1 MNIHS
6 SSIIHPSSKIDES
19 VEIGPFCIIG
29 EDVEIKKGSKLLSH
43 VVLKGPTTIGENN
56 TIFQF
61 ATVGDDT
68 PDKKYKGEKTKL
80 IVGDNNI
87 FREGVTVHRGTIQ
100 DQGITQIGSNN
111 LFMAYSHVAHDCTVG
126 DNNVFANLA
135 GIAGHVSI
143 GNNVN
148 VGAITT
154 VHQFCKM
161 GDFSFAGMNTSITM
175 DVPAFVKV
183 ASDPARVIGLN
194 SVGMKRNDISEESIS
209 LMKKAYK
216 LLYRKN
222 LKIEEAIKKIKELHS
237 ESNNAYLET
246 FISSI
251 EMSERGILR

>member
-1 MNIHS
+1 MNQPLAYV
-6 SSIIHPSSKIDES
+6 HPGAKIAKNVVVEPFTTIS
-19 VEIGPFCIIG
+19 NNVEIGEGTWVGSNVTIMEGARIGNNCFIYPGSVISANPQDLKFEG
-29 EDVEIKKGSKLLSH
+29 EDSLCTIGNN
-43 VVLKGPTTIGENN
+43 TTIRECV
-56 TIFQF
+56 TINR
-61 ATVGDDT
+61 G
-68 PDKKYKGEKTKL
+68 TKDRGL
-80 IVGDNNI
+80 TKIGDNCLI
-87 FREGVTVHRGTIQ
+87 
-100 DQGITQIGSNN
+100 
-111 LFMAYSHVAHDCTVG
+111 MAYSHIAHDCNVG
-126 DNNVFANLA
+126 NDNIFANLA

-194 SVGMKRNDISEESIS
+194 SIGMKRNDIDEESVS

-222 LKIEEAIKKIKELHS
+222 LKIEEALKQIKELHNIS
-237 ESNNAYLET
+237 KDPYVEI
-246 FISSI
+246 FIKSI
-251 EMSERGILR
+251 EVSERGILR

>member
-1 MNIHS
+1 MSIHS
-6 SSIIHPSSKIDES
+6 SSIIHASSKIDES

-43 VVLKGPTTIGENN
+43 VVLKGPTIIGKNN

-61 ATVGDDT
+61 ATIGDDT

-111 LFMAYSHVAHDCTVG
+111 LFMAYSHVAHDCSVG

-161 GDFSFAGMNTSITM
+161 GDFAFAGMNTSITM

-194 SVGMKRNDISEESIS
+194 SVGMKRNNINEESIS

-222 LKIEEAIKKIKELHS
+222 LKIDEAIKKIKELHS
-237 ESNNAYLET
+237 ESNDSCLET

-251 EMSERGILR
+251 EVSKRGILR

>member
-1 MNIHS
+1 MSIHS
-6 SSIIHPSSKIDES
+6 SSIVHPSSKIESS

-29 EDVEIKKGSKLLSH
+29 ADVEIGKGSRILSH
-43 VVLKGPTTIGENN
+43 VVLKGPTIIGENN

-61 ATVGDDT
+61 ATIGDDT

-80 IVGDNNI
+80 VIGNNNI

-100 DQGITQIGSNN
+100 DQGLTTIGSNN
-111 LFMAYSHVAHDCTVG
+111 LFMAYSHIAHDCNVG
-126 DNNVFANLA
+126 NDNIFANLA

-194 SVGMKRNDISEESIS
+194 SIGMKRNDIDEESVS

-222 LKIEEAIKKIKELHS
+222 LKIEEALKQIKELHNIS
-237 ESNNAYLET
+237 KDPYVEI
-246 FISSI
+246 FIKSI
-251 EMSERGILR
+251 EVSERGILR